1 MDDFIYPMYKNATAS
16 VATTSS
22 CRIALSQ
29 LLCFVCDPHQIAFV
43 ELSGGAVQLR
53 VCDDTCVNLWEDCS
67 TDPAWVNALQ
77 PYIASIG
84 QPTSEN
90 YARASCDMLSN
101 LDGWCVP
108 RSFYTGPF
116 FLAAPCFIH
125 THTYNTH
132 ITHTNT

>member
-1 MDDFIYPMYKNATAS
+1 MYKNATVS
-16 VATTSS
+16 VSTTSS

-67 TDPAWVNALQ
+67 TDPAWVHALQ

-84 QPTSEN
+84 QPTSED

-101 LDGWCVP
+101 LDGWRYLTLVEQGTAV
-108 RSFYTGPF
+108 STGSCFEYDNLPPF
-116 FLAAPCFIH
+116 IIDSSPL
-125 THTYNTH
+125 
-132 ITHTNT
+132 